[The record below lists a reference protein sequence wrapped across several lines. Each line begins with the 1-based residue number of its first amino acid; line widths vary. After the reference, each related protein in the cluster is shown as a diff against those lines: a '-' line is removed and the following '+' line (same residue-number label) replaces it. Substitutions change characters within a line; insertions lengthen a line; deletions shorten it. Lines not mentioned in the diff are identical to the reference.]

1 MRTQWRIGA
10 MGREGLD
17 YNVLFRFLDDR
28 FTEKDEWQSAFADVQ
43 MLEIE
48 ALNLFGEARASRP

>member
-1 MRTQWRIGA
+1 

-28 FTEKDEWQSAFADVQ
+28 FPEKDEWQSAFADVQ